1 MAPAY
6 IKVPG
11 RDIDEDA
18 GLAPRTAAH
27 MATTTLRVGGMT
39 YVGPAT
45 IRTPN
50 GFK

>member
-18 GLAPRTAAH
+18 GLAPKSAH

-39 YVGPAT
+39 YVAPAS
-45 IRTPN
+45 IRTRE